1 METDFKKTFIL
12 HWLPWLIIALGFILR
27 LDLYLLNRSL
37 WLDEAFIAVNFLDK
51 SLIQLLQPPLDY
63 SHYMNTSLGFMVMAN
78 LSVTLFGNSDLILR
92 LFPFVCG
99 VASLWLFYQMA
110 KAYIS
115 PKAVPLALL
124 FFAISGSLIHYASE
138 FKQYS
143 SDVTIAIL
151 LFLLAAYVLKHT
163 LTITRILLLALV
175 GSLAV
180 WFSHS
185 SAFILAVIGGYLI
198 VFYGFERQWKSMFTI
213 AIITLMWLC
222 SFLAMYLM
230 TTGGGINE
238 ATPITQYHLHVWNS
252 WGAFMPSPFSMAG
265 LKWIYHNYFQMFD
278 YPGSLGLTSVAGVVF
293 MIGCIAM
300 LGHQK
305 QSLFLLTL
313 PIVLTALVSFF
324 YRYPFQGRMI
334 LFLLPS
340 LYLILA
346 EGIMQI
352 ELKLLA
358 YPKTAIVTIVT
369 QVILVAALIINLN
382 PYQHTHQ
389 EMKQILS
396 YVQTRQ
402 QPKDRIYL
410 YHWAEPAFR
419 YYAADYQLSYDDCH
433 IITPIP
439 KNEYTKEIDYFRG
452 KLGLNP
458 TDVSETQCILGVS
471 ESFHQSLPDLEKLRQ
486 HGRVWV
492 IFSHITES
500 EKMLFFKY
508 LDSVGKRLDEF
519 HQPGSFVYLY
529 QL

>member
-1 METDFKKTFIL
+1 MATDFKKTFV
-12 HWLPWLIIALGFILR
+12 HWLPWLIIALGLILR
-27 LDLYLLNRSL
+27 VDQYLLNRSL
-37 WLDEAFIAVNFLDK
+37 WLDEAFIAVNFLDQ

-63 SHYMNTSLGFMVMAN
+63 SHYMNISLGFLAMGK

-110 KAYIS
+110 KAYVS

-124 FFAISGSLIHYASE
+124 FFAISDSLIYYASE
-138 FKQYS
+138 MKQYS

-151 LFLLAAYVLKHT
+151 LFLLVAYVLKQS
-163 LTITRILLLALV
+163 LTISKILLLALV
-175 GSLAV
+175 GTLAV

-185 SAFILAVIGGYLI
+185 SAFILAAIGGYLI
-198 VFYGFERQWKSMFTI
+198 VCYGFERQWKSMFTI
-213 AIITLMWLC
+213 AIISLMWLC

-238 ATPITQYHLHVWNS
+238 ATPITEYHLQVWNS
-252 WGAFMPSPFSMAG
+252 WDAFMPSPFSMTG
-265 LKWIYHNYFQMFD
+265 LKWIYHNYFEMFD

-293 MIGCIAM
+293 IIGCIAM

-305 QSLFLLTL
+305 QSLLLLTL
-313 PIVLTALVSFF
+313 PIVITVLVSFF

-346 EGIMQI
+346 EGLIQI
-352 ELKLLA
+352 QLRLLA
-358 YPKTAIVTIVT
+358 YPKTAIVTIAT

-382 PYQHTHQ
+382 PYQHTDQ
-389 EMKQILS
+389 EIKPILS
-396 YVQTRQ
+396 YLQTHQ
-402 QPKDRIYL
+402 QAKDRVYL

-419 YYAADYQLSYDDCH
+419 YYAADYQFNYDDCDL
-433 IITPIP
+433 ITPIP

-452 KLGLNP
+452 KRGLKP
-458 TDVSETQCILGVS
+458 ADVSETQCILGVS
-471 ESFHQSLPDLEKLRQ
+471 ESFHQSQPDLEKLRH

-492 IFSHITES
+492 IFSHVVES
-500 EKMLFFKY
+500 EKMLFLKY
-508 LDSVGKRLDEF
+508 LDNMGERLDEF